1 MGQNFIGCDREQ
13 AFLMPPDVRE
23 WLPESHL
30 AWFVIDAVEEMDLA
44 SFYASYRADGHGR
57 PAYEPA
63 MMVALL
69 LYAYARGMRSSRA
82 IERACEEDVAYR
94 VIAAQQRPD
103 HATIARFVERHADA
117 LAGLFAAVLGLCARA
132 GLARVGVV
140 AIDGTKLLANASRDA
155 NVDYGQIARE
165 IVEEAQAVDA
175 AEDEAY
181 GEARGDELPPE
192 LASSQGRRKW
202 LREAQRELDRRREQ
216 EARPVPRSRPARLK
230 EAKRRLDEELLT
242 ECRANAAYEAYRAR
256 GVMKNGRRLGPNTT
270 PKPYE
275 PPAVPEGKIN
285 LTDPDSRV
293 VKGLRRFIQGY
304 NAQAV
309 TTEDQVVIAAEVMV
323 ASPDFGHLE
332 PMLGAACGE
341 LGAAGVADTP
351 EVVLADA
358 GYWHHEQMTALNER
372 GIELL
377 IPPDSSRPQGRPAR
391 LGGRRLR
398 RDARAARDRPR
409 RRALRQTP
417 THDRTRLRP
426 DEIQPPHRPLTPTR
440 QTRGTNRMAPRHRY
454 PQPPKA
460 LAPHVGAHTGLSAA
474 GSAGAADADAVHTD
488 TPPRLEP
495 PTFTRQPHAEG
506 ALSCYSARRG
516 LWRSARAR
524 ATTLGWTY
532 TFVYGPVWRVRVG
545 LPPLTVELT
554 GIRLTRAVG
563 ERPRA

>member
-1 MGQNFIGCDREQ
+1 
-13 AFLMPPDVRE
+13 MPPDVRE
-23 WLPESHL
+23 WLSANHL
-30 AWFVIDAVEEMDLA
+30 AWFVVSAVAEMNLDA
-44 SFYASYRADGHGR
+44 FYGVYRVDGRSR
-57 PAYEPA
+57 PPYDPA

-69 LYAYARGMRSSRA
+69 LYAYARGIRSSRV
-82 IERACEEDVAYR
+82 IERACEEDVAFR

-155 NVDYGQIARE
+155 NLDYEQIACE

-181 GEARGDELPPE
+181 GESRGDELPPE
-192 LASSQGRRKW
+192 LTSSQGRRKW
-202 LREAQRELDRRREQ
+202 LREAQRELDRQREQ
-216 EARPVPRSRPARLK
+216 QARPVPRSRPARLK

-256 GVMKNGRRLGPNTT
+256 GVMRNGRRLGPNTT
-270 PKPYE
+270 PKPYQ
-275 PPAVPEGKIN
+275 PPAVPEGRIN

-293 VKGLRRFIQGY
+293 VKGLRGFIQGY

-341 LGAAGVADTP
+341 LEAAGVTEQP

-358 GYWHHEQMTALNER
+358 GYWHHQQMDRLTDR

-377 IPPDSSRPQGRPAR
+377 IPPDSSRRKGARPGWEGGAYAAMRERLATDRGAELYGKRQPMIEPVFGQTKSNRRIDRFHRRGRH
-391 LGGRRLR
+391 
-398 RDARAARDRPR
+398 AARTEWRLIT
-409 RRALRQTP
+409 A
-417 THDRTRLRP
+417 THNL
-426 DEIQPPHRPLTPTR
+426 LKLW
-440 QTRGTNRMAPRHRY
+440 RHT
-454 PQPPKA
+454 
-460 LAPHVGAHTGLSAA
+460 LAPMPA
-474 GSAGAADADAVHTD
+474 
-488 TPPRLEP
+488 
-495 PTFTRQPHAEG
+495 
-506 ALSCYSARRG
+506 
-516 LWRSARAR
+516 
-524 ATTLGWTY
+524 
-532 TFVYGPVWRVRVG
+532 
-545 LPPLTVELT
+545 
-554 GIRLTRAVG
+554 
-563 ERPRA
+563 